1 MRNAVDPFTTEVIRH
16 ALTAAAEEMSFVVM
30 RSARS
35 PLLREAGDLSSA
47 LTDHKGDLV
56 AQGRDIP
63 IHLGVMSFTVK
74 KFLERVPPE
83 RLQPGDVWFLNLPEV
98 GGNHLPDVKAIRP
111 LFLEGRLFAFAVSLA
126 HWGDIGGA
134 WAGSYFAAAT
144 ETWQEGVRIPP
155 VRLFTAD
162 GVDTEKR
169 DFLLANLRGP
179 QEREGD
185 LLAQVAATRAAE
197 VRLVRLCEEHG
208 AATIR
213 AALDRL
219 DDLSEAQ
226 MREAITGLP
235 DGLYEGEDF
244 LDDDGPGGQP
254 AAIRVQIEIAGD
266 EARFDFS
273 ATDDAVSGPLNT
285 TPFVA
290 MAAVYYAI
298 KAVAGPEIQPNGGC
312 YRPLEIRTRPGSIL
326 EPGIDKP
333 VVGGNHETSQR
344 AVDAI
349 MRALEQAVPERLTAG
364 GSTTAGLLIFGGKR
378 RDGAIGTFY
387 ETHGGG
393 EGGRA
398 DRDGAP
404 VVRVHLTNT
413 MNTPAETVEAEY
425 RHPRRRAA
433 PAAAVRRRGPPAR
446 RRRHGPQLHRA
457 RRGPVAHHHV
467 RAPGRSALW
476 AARRR
481 RRPTFPRDAAS
492 RRHQPRAAGQGKSG
506 PCRRRPGRDRDVGRR
521 RLRRSLS
528 HIIPSLPCLRRAV
541 RGKIRRATWTSL
553 PA

>member
-1 MRNAVDPFTTEVIRH
+1 VKNSVDPFTVEVIRH

-47 LTDHKGDLV
+47 LTDHKGDLI

-74 KFLERVPPE
+74 KFLERVPAE

-111 LFLEGRLFAFAVSLA
+111 IFLEGKLFAFAVSLA

-155 VRLFTAD
+155 LRLFTAD
-162 GVDTEKR
+162 GLDREKC
-169 DFLLANLRGP
+169 DFLLANIRGP
-179 QEREGD
+179 VEREGD
-185 LLAQVAATRAAE
+185 LMAQMAATRAADA
-197 VRLVRLCEEHG
+197 RLQRLCEEHG

-226 MREAITGLP
+226 MREAIAGLP
-235 DGLYEGEDF
+235 DRIYEGEDF
-244 LDDDGPGGQP
+244 LDDDGPDHQP
-254 AAIRVQIEIAGD
+254 AAIRVRIEIAGD
-266 EARFDFS
+266 KASFDFS
-273 ATDDAVSGPLNT
+273 ATDDAVAGPLNT

-298 KAVAGPEIQPNGGC
+298 KAVAGPDIQPNGGC
-312 YRPLEIRTRPGSIL
+312 YRPLDIRTRPGSIL
-326 EPGIDKP
+326 EPDIDKP

-349 MRALEQAVPERLTAG
+349 MLALEKAVPERLTAG

-378 RDGAIGTFY
+378 RDGATGTFY

-393 EGGRA
+393 EGARV
-398 DRDGAP
+398 DRNGSP

-413 MNTPAETVEAEY
+413 MNTPAEIVEAEY
-425 RHPRRRAA
+425 MIRVDEQRLRAGSGGAGAHRGGDGMVRSYTVLGPGLSLTTMFERR
-433 PAAAVRRRGPPAR
+433 VVPPYGLQGGKAGLPFR
-446 RRRHGPQLHRA
+446 VTLH
-457 RRGPVAHHHV
+457 
-467 RAPGRSALW
+467 
-476 AARRR
+476 
-481 RRPTFPRDAAS
+481 
-492 RRHQPRAAGQGKSG
+492 QAAGGSRELSGKENLPLAVGDRVVIETSG
-506 PCRRRPGRDRDVGRR
+506 GGGYG
-521 RLRRSLS
+521 
-528 HIIPSLPCLRRAV
+528 A
-541 RGKIRRATWTSL
+541 GTSG
-553 PA
+553 

>member
-1 MRNAVDPFTTEVIRH
+1 MKNSVDPFTVEVIRH

-47 LTDHKGDLV
+47 LTDHRGDLI

-74 KFLERVPPE
+74 KFLERVPAE
-83 RLQPGDVWFLNLPEV
+83 RMQPGDVWFLNLPEV

-111 LFLEGRLFAFAVSLA
+111 IFLEGRLFAFAVSLA

-155 VRLFTAD
+155 LRLFTAD
-162 GVDTEKR
+162 GIDREKC
-169 DFLLANLRGP
+169 DFLLANIRGP
-179 QEREGD
+179 AEREGD
-185 LLAQVAATRAAE
+185 LMAQMAATRAADA
-197 VRLVRLCEEHG
+197 RLQRLCAEHG

-226 MREAITGLP
+226 MREAIAGLP
-235 DGLYEGEDF
+235 DGVYEGEDF
-244 LDDDGPGGQP
+244 LDDDGPDHRP
-254 AAIRVQIEIAGD
+254 AAIRVRIEIAGD
-266 EARFDFS
+266 RASFDFS
-273 ATDDAVSGPLNT
+273 GTDDAVAGPLNT

-349 MRALEQAVPERLTAG
+349 MLALEKAVPERLTAG

-378 RDGAIGTFY
+378 RDGATGTFY

-393 EGGRA
+393 EGARA
-398 DRDGAP
+398 ERDGTP

-413 MNTPAETVEAEY
+413 MNTPAEIVEAEY
-425 RHPRRRAA
+425 MIR
-433 PAAAVRRRGPPAR
+433 VDE
-446 RRRHGPQLHRA
+446 Q
-457 RRGPVAHHHV
+457 
-467 RAPGRSALW
+467 
-476 AARRR
+476 
-481 RRPTFPRDAAS
+481 
-492 RRHQPRAAGQGKSG
+492 
-506 PCRRRPGRDRDVGRR
+506 
-521 RLRRSLS
+521 RLRTGSGGAGAHRGGEGMVRSYTVLGAGLS
-528 HIIPSLPCLRRAV
+528 LTTMFERRIVPPYGLQGGKAGLPFRVTLHHAV
-541 RGKIRRATWTSL
+541 GGSRELSGKENLALAVGDRVVIETSGGGGYGD
-553 PA
+553 PASGR

>member
-1 MRNAVDPFTTEVIRH
+1 MKNAIDPFTVEVIRH

-47 LTDHKGDLV
+47 ITDHKGDLI

-74 KFLERVPPE
+74 KFLERVPAE
-83 RLQPGDVWFLNLPEV
+83 RLRPGDVWFLNLPEV

-111 LFLEGRLFAFAVSLA
+111 IFLEGRLFAFAVSLA

-155 VRLFTAD
+155 LRLCTAD
-162 GVDTEKR
+162 GIDEEKR

-179 QEREGD
+179 AEREGD

-197 VRLVRLCEEHG
+197 GRLTRLCEEHG

-226 MREAITGLP
+226 MREAIAGLP
-235 DGLYEGEDF
+235 DGVYDGEDF
-244 LDDDGPGGQP
+244 LDDDGPGGKP
-254 AAIRVQIEIAGD
+254 AAIRVRVEIAGD
-266 EARFDFS
+266 RASFDFS
-273 ATDDAVSGPLNT
+273 GTDDAVAGPLNT

-312 YRPLEIRTRPGSIL
+312 YRALEVRTRPGSIL
-326 EPGIDKP
+326 DPGIDKP

-349 MRALEQAVPERLTAG
+349 MRAFAHAVPERLTAG
-364 GSTTAGLLIFGGKR
+364 GSTTAGLLIFGGTR
-378 RDGAIGTFY
+378 RDGATGTFY

-393 EGGRA
+393 EGART
-398 DRDGAP
+398 DRDGVP

-413 MNTPAETVEAEY
+413 MNTPAEIVEAEY
-425 RHPRRRAA
+425 MIRVDEQRLRSGSGGKGRHRGGEGMIRSYTVLGEGLTLTTMFERRVV
-433 PAAAVRRRGPPAR
+433 PPYGLMGVRQGEPHPG
-446 RRRHGPQLHRA
+446 H
-457 RRGPVAHHHV
+457 
-467 RAPGRSALW
+467 GRS
-476 AARRR
+476 RGHGNIR
-481 RRPTFPRDAAS
+481 
-492 RRHQPRAAGQGKSG
+492 
-506 PCRRRPGRDRDVGRR
+506 RR
-521 RLRRSLS
+521 RLRQSIGRS
-528 HIIPSLPCLRRAV
+528 PCTLPPPTRASAPTRRAPSTGRCRV
-541 RGKIRRATWTSL
+541 GRHGSPSSWRSC
-553 PA
+553 

>member
-1 MRNAVDPFTTEVIRH
+1 MRNTVDPFTVEVIRH

-47 LTDHKGDLV
+47 LTDHKGDLI

-83 RLQPGDVWFLNLPEV
+83 RLLPGDVWFLNLPEV

-111 LFLEGRLFAFAVSLA
+111 IFLEGRLFAFAVSLA

-155 VRLFTAD
+155 VRLFTAEGPD
-162 GVDTEKR
+162 REKL

-179 QEREGD
+179 AEREGD
-185 LLAQVAATRAAE
+185 ILAQMAATRTADA
-197 VRLVRLCEEHG
+197 RLQRLGGEHG

-226 MREAITGLP
+226 MREAIAGLP
-235 DGLYEGEDF
+235 DGVYEGEDF
-244 LDDDGPGGQP
+244 LDDDGPDGQP
-254 AAIRVQIEIAGD
+254 AAIRVRIEIAGD
-266 EARFDFS
+266 RARFDFG
-273 ATDDAVSGPLNT
+273 ATDDAVAGPLNT

-312 YRPLEIRTRPGSIL
+312 YRPLEILTRPGSIL
-326 EPGIDKP
+326 EPAIDKP

-349 MRALEQAVPERLTAG
+349 MRALEPAVPERLTAG
-364 GSTTAGLLIFGGKR
+364 GSTTAGLLIFGGRR

-393 EGGRA
+393 EGARA
-398 DRDGAP
+398 ERDGVP

-413 MNTPAETVEAEY
+413 MNTPAEIVEAEY
-425 RHPRRRAA
+425 MIRVEEQRLRTGSGGAGRHRGGDGMVRTYTVLADGLSLTTMFERRIVA
-433 PAAAVRRRGPPAR
+433 PYGLQGGADGAPFRVT
-446 RRRHGPQLHRA
+446 LHRA
-457 RRGPVAHHHV
+457 AGGGRELSGKENLAL
-467 RAPGRSALW
+467 RAGDRVVME
-476 AARRR
+476 
-481 RRPTFPRDAAS
+481 T
-492 RRHQPRAAGQGKSG
+492 SG
-506 PCRRRPGRDRDVGRR
+506 GGGYG
-521 RLRRSLS
+521 S
-528 HIIPSLPCLRRAV
+528 
-541 RGKIRRATWTSL
+541 